1 MHNSYFKMIADKG
14 FTAQIRS
21 KRPTFDQQTRYVKP
35 KSKVECP
42 FIIYSASE
50 SEDSDNVSCFICKCV
65 LFKMLAHSFYCRV
78 RVYQEKEILK

>member
-1 MHNSYFKMIADKG
+1 MRNSYFKMIADKG

-35 KSKVECP
+35 KSKGHCP

-50 SEDSDNVSCFICKCV
+50 SEDSDNVSCFICICQD
-65 LFKMLAHSFYCRV
+65 LLTMHTFL
-78 RVYQEKEILK
+78 LKKIINNAYFFIKK